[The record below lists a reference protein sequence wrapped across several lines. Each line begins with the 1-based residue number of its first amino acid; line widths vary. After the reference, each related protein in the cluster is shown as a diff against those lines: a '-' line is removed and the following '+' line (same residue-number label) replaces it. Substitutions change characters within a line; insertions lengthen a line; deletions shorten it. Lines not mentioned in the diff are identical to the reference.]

1 MKITKRERELLR
13 LINSNPMISQDQLAK
28 KLDITRSSIGVHI
41 SNMVRKKLIKGR
53 GYITQS
59 ESYVSV
65 IGGSNID
72 LQGSTDNPL
81 ALNDSNPGEISM
93 SVGGVGRNIAENLSR
108 ISIPAKIF
116 SYVGADPLGEFL
128 IEKTQRA
135 NVDTSYIKKHN
146 TLPTSQYLSVLDDN
160 NDMLV
165 SISDMRI
172 INEMSIEDI
181 KSYSNTLNQ
190 SSVIVIDTNI
200 PTKVIQYIADEYS
213 HVPLFLDPVSIAKT
227 SKIINIIG
235 KFHTVKPNRLE
246 AELITGIKITDKKSM
261 LKAAQNIFNRGCK
274 QIFITLGKE
283 GVFYYDEIEHGQYCQ
298 RNIEVNSANGAGDA
312 FVAGIVYGFLKLNSI
327 KKTAK
332 YASAAA
338 AIALKS
344 KNTISNDLSSR
355 NIELILK
362 KNENETK

>member
-1 MKITKRERELLR
+1 MKITKRERELLI
-13 LINSNPMISQDQLAK
+13 LINSNPMISQDQLAQ
-28 KLDITRSSIGVHI
+28 KLDITRSSVGVHI
-41 SNMVRKKLIKGR
+41 SNMVRKGLIKGR
-53 GYITQS
+53 GYVTHS

-93 SVGGVGRNIAENLSR
+93 STGGVGRNIAENLSR
-108 ISIPAKIF
+108 ISIPSKMF
-116 SYVGADPLGEFL
+116 SYVGSDALGEFL
-128 IEKTQRA
+128 IEKTQNA

-181 KSYSNTLNQ
+181 KSWNNTLNQ
-190 SSVIVIDTNI
+190 SSVIVVDTNI
-200 PTKVIQYIADEYS
+200 PTKVIQYITDEYS
-213 HVPLFLDPVSIAKT
+213 HIPLFLDPVSIAKA
-227 SKIINIIG
+227 SKIIDIIG

-246 AELITGIKITDKKSM
+246 AELITGIKITDKQSM
-261 LKAAQNIFNRGCK
+261 LKAAQNLFERGCR
-274 QIFITLGKE
+274 QIFMTLGSE
-283 GVFYYDEIEHGQYCQ
+283 GVFYYDGIEYGEYCQ
-298 RNIEVNSANGAGDA
+298 RNTEVNSANGAGDA
-312 FVAGIVYGFLKLNSI
+312 FTAGIVYGYLKLDSI
-327 KKTAK
+327 KKTAQ
-332 YASAAA
+332 YATAAA

-344 KNTISNDLSSR
+344 RNTISDDMSSK

-362 KNENETK
+362 ENKIETK

>member
-1 MKITKRERELLR
+1 MKTTKRERELLR

-28 KLDITRSSIGVHI
+28 KLDITRSSVGVHI

-53 GYITQS
+53 GYVTQS

-72 LQGSTDNPL
+72 LQGSTENPL

-116 SYVGADPLGEFL
+116 SYVGADALGEFL
-128 IEKTQRA
+128 IDETQRA

-146 TLPTSQYLSVLDDN
+146 ALPTSQYLSILDDN

-181 KSYSNTLNQ
+181 KNSSNILNQ

-200 PTKVIQYIADEYS
+200 PTKVIKYITNEYS
-213 HVPLFLDPVSIAKT
+213 HIPLFLDPVSIAKT

-246 AELITGIKITDKKSM
+246 AELITGIKITGKQSM
-261 LKAAQNIFNRGCK
+261 LKAAQNIFDQGCK

-283 GVFYYDEIEHGQYCQ
+283 GVFYYDGIEHGKYCQ
-298 RNIEVNSANGAGDA
+298 QNIEVNSANGAGDA
-312 FVAGIVYGFLKLNSI
+312 FVAGLVYGFLKLNSI
-327 KKTAK
+327 IKTAK

-338 AIALKS
+338 AVALKS
-344 KNTISNDLSSR
+344 KNTISSDMSPK

-362 KNENETK
+362 KNKNETK